1 MLRKK
6 AVQHV
11 WLIVMGTD
19 TINLHCKNEMIHFS
33 NKIVVIVITCRL
45 LDIFVIHLG
54 LSLSVQQW
62 TTELQTG
69 QREIQLP
76 LELLFISITQ
86 LVDFNANP
94 AF

>member
-6 AVQHV
+6 TVQHV

-19 TINLHCKNEMIHFS
+19 IINLHCKNEMIHFS
-33 NKIVVIVITCRL
+33 NEIVVIVITCRL

-62 TTELQTG
+62 TYT
-69 QREIQLP
+69 
-76 LELLFISITQ
+76 
-86 LVDFNANP
+86 VANRSTRNSA
-94 AF
+94 AFRAIVY

>member
-19 TINLHCKNEMIHFS
+19 IINLHCKNEMIHFS
-33 NKIVVIVITCRL
+33 NEIVVIVITCRL

-54 LSLSVQQW
+54 LLLSVQQW
-62 TTELQTG
+62 TTQLQTG
-69 QREIQLP
+69 QQEIQQP
-76 LELLFISITQ
+76 LELLLISITQ
-86 LVDFNANP
+86 LVD
-94 AF
+94 